1 MTTIGPTLARL
12 RTNSVDGFDG
22 RKLDVLDA

>member
-1 MTTIGPTLARL
+1 MTKIGPTLAQL
-12 RTNSVDGFDG
+12 RKNSIDGFDG